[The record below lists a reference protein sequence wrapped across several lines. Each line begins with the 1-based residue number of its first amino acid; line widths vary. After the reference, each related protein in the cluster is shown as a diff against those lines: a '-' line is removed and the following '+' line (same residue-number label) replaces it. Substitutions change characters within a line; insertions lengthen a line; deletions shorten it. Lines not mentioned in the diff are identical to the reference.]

1 MTDSNAATAADA
13 NAAGP
18 LVEIYHKTWCPY
30 CHAALALLDRKG
42 VAYRAIDVTSDR
54 TGEREMIER
63 SGRRTVP
70 EIFVG
75 GELVGG
81 FDDLAAL
88 DRDGSLDGLLGGRRD
103 AA

>member
-1 MTDSNAATAADA
+1 MTTSDTAA
-13 NAAGP
+13 GRP

-30 CHAALALLDRKG
+30 CRAALALLDRKG
-42 VAYRAIDVTSDR
+42 VAYRAIDVTTDR
-54 TGEREMIER
+54 TREREMIER

-70 EIFVG
+70 EIFIG

-81 FDDLAAL
+81 FDDLARHDREGTL
-88 DRDGSLDGLLGGRRD
+88 DELLSGRRV